1 MATILG
7 NGISTKLDSFA
18 AGKEAAQIAHYR
30 IGKRNANIVIVFIS
44 TIFDQELA
52 IKGIRSVIRDVPLI
66 GCSSA
71 GSITN
76 SGIFRGSISV
86 SLIKSETIS
95 FSLGIA
101 KGVSRNA
108 RSAGHEVAKQVLSK
122 SIRSK
127 TTKSLMMFSD
137 NLSGN
142 SADILRGAQEMMGT
156 SFPIIGGGATDELC
170 FQKTY
175 QYINNNIYT
184 NSVAGLLF
192 SGDINIGVG
201 RAHGWQPVGKPHRIT
216 RSSSN
221 ILKEI
226 DRRAAIELYEEYLGK
241 PFEELKELGLGKL
254 GVSYPIGIRL
264 KEKNEY
270 LVRPPLKTGDNGSL
284 ILNAEL
290 SEGEDI
296 NLMIGDKNMALEA
309 TRKACMEAM
318 GNIQNRNIKFIT
330 CFSNI
335 GRYQLLRENSIKE
348 IEIIKEIFGEN
359 IPIFGFYSYGE
370 YASNFQNQAISIAAF
385 SE

>member
-1 MATILG
+1 MATMLG
-7 NGISTKLDSFA
+7 VGISAKLDSFA
-18 AGKEAAQIAHYR
+18 AGKEAAQIAYYR
-30 IGKRNANIVIVFIS
+30 IGKRNANIAIAFIS

-52 IKGIRSVIRDVPLI
+52 INGIRSVIRGVPLI

-71 GSITN
+71 GSIAN
-76 SGIFRGSISV
+76 SGISRGSISV
-86 SLIKSETIS
+86 SLIRSEIIN

-101 KGVSRNA
+101 KGVSRNP
-108 RSAGHEVAKQVLSK
+108 RSAGHEVAKQALSK

-127 TTKSLMMFSD
+127 TTKSLMIFSD
-137 NLSGN
+137 SLSGN

-156 SFPIIGGGATDELC
+156 SFPIIGGGAADELC

-175 QYINNNIYT
+175 QYINNSIYT

-201 RAHGWQPVGKPHRIT
+201 NAHGWQPVGKPHRIT

-226 DRRAAIELYEEYLGK
+226 DRRPAIEIYEEYLGK
-241 PFEELKELGLGKL
+241 SFEELKELGIGKL
-254 GVSYPIGIRL
+254 GVNYPFGIRL

-270 LVRPPLKTGDNGSL
+270 LVRSPLKAEDNGSL
-284 ILNAEL
+284 VLNAEL
-290 SEGEDI
+290 PEGEDI

-318 GNIQNRNIKFIT
+318 GNIQNRNIRFIA

-335 GRYQLLRENSIKE
+335 GRYQLLRENSVKE
-348 IEIIKEIFGEN
+348 TEIIKEIFGEN
-359 IPIFGFYSYGE
+359 IPILGFYSYGE
-370 YASNFQNQAISIAAF
+370 YASDFQNQAISIAVF

>member
-1 MATILG
+1 MLG
-7 NGISTKLDSFA
+7 TGISAKLDSFA

-30 IGKRNANIVIVFIS
+30 IGKLNANIVIAFIS

-71 GSITN
+71 GSIAN
-76 SGIFRGSISV
+76 SGISRGSISV
-86 SLIKSETIS
+86 SLIRSEAIS

-101 KGVSRNA
+101 KDVSKNS
-108 RSAGHEVAKQVLSK
+108 RSAGHEAAKQALSK
-122 SIRSK
+122 SNRSK
-127 TTKSLMMFSD
+127 TTKSLMIFSD
-137 NLSGN
+137 SLSGN

-156 SFPIIGGGATDELC
+156 SFPIIGGGAADELC
-170 FQKTY
+170 FRKTY

-192 SGDINIGVG
+192 SGDINIGIG

-216 RSSSN
+216 RSSAN

-226 DRRAAIELYEEYLGK
+226 DRRPAIEIYEEYLGK
-241 PFEELKELGLGKL
+241 SFEELKELGLGKL
-254 GVSYPIGIRL
+254 GVSYPFGIRL

-270 LVRPPLKTGDNGSL
+270 LVRSPLKAEDNGSL
-284 ILNAEL
+284 VLNAEL
-290 SEGEDI
+290 PEGEDI

-318 GNIQNRNIKFIT
+318 GNIQNRNIRFIA

-335 GRYQLLRENSIKE
+335 GRYQLLRESSVKE
-348 IEIIKEIFGEN
+348 TEIIKEIFGEN
-359 IPIFGFYSYGE
+359 IPILGFYSYGE
-370 YASNFQNQAISIAAF
+370 YASDFQNQAISIAVF